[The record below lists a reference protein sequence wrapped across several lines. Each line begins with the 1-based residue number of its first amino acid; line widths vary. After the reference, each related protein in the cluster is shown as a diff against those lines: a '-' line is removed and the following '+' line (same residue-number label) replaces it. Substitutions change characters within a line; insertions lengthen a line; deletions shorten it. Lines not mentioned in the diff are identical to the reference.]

1 MDTESWIMDER
12 RAVESELRA
21 LLENEPLLAER
32 QHEIMVDPTMIVAL
46 QSVTGVASGFAGK
59 LLYDKWKECTTR
71 RQLINLTNRIP
82 LAPESTEAVDEK
94 VIRRDVVEVLKLEG
108 LSPSQAEYLTERV
121 VARVKSRLARGGV
134 PRGDG

>member
-1 MDTESWIMDER
+1 LDTESWILDER
-12 RAVESELRA
+12 KAVESELRA
-21 LLENEPLLAER
+21 LLENEPPLVER
-32 QHEIMVDPTMIVAL
+32 QQEIMVDPTMIIAL

-71 RQLINLTNRIP
+71 RQLINLANRIP
-82 LAPESTEAVDEK
+82 LAPKSTETVDEE

-121 VARVKSRLARGGV
+121 VARVRSRLAKGGA
-134 PRGDG
+134 PRGDR